1 MFILEVIVAVIPI
14 YGMREHMCIHLH
26 VKQKCEHNRTSGGHS
41 ETGSELFLPEL
52 VFLTR
57 PVSII

>member
-1 MFILEVIVAVIPI
+1 MMFVLEVIIAVITI

-41 ETGSELFLPEL
+41 ETGLNCF
-52 VFLTR
+52 
-57 PVSII
+57 

>member
-1 MFILEVIVAVIPI
+1 MFILEVIIAVIAI

-41 ETGSELFLPEL
+41 ETGSEL
-52 VFLTR
+52 VLTVWFSK
-57 PVSII
+57 PVCQFQ